1 MVVQAWI
8 GKSPNMPS
16 MLAPMRIS
24 CEPDTTQASRTS
36 PRIARSSSCQSSRAA
51 LKRGM
56 GLFTGTCG
64 AYCHSMNNDVRDAP
78 FLFDCQWK
86 NGSGSDR
93 DVFRVI
99 YDGVPGTRMVGFG
112 GKMPEGDADIW
123 KIVAFLRSRRE
134 SCG

>member
-1 MVVQAWI
+1 MSAVGALFRGVLAWGI
-8 GKSPNMPS
+8 AALLAGCGEAPPS
-16 MLAPMRIS
+16 ERYLNDP
-24 CEPDTTQASRTS
+24 
-36 PRIARSSSCQSSRAA
+36 AA

-64 AYCHSMNNDVRDAP
+64 AYCHSMKSDVGDAP

-86 NGSGSDR
+86 NGSGSDA
-93 DVFRVI
+93 DVFCVI

-112 GKMPEGDADIW
+112 GKMPEGDEDIW

-134 SCG
+134 SCA

>member
-1 MVVQAWI
+1 MTGVRCRVRGILTI
-8 GKSPNMPS
+8 GLVALLAGCGEAPPS
-16 MLAPMRIS
+16 ETYLNDP
-24 CEPDTTQASRTS
+24 
-36 PRIARSSSCQSSRAA
+36 AA

-64 AYCHSMNNDVRDAP
+64 AYCHSMKNDVRDAP

-86 NGSGSDR
+86 NGSGSDE

-112 GKMPEGDADIW
+112 GKMPEGDDDLW

-134 SCG
+134 ACG

>member
-1 MVVQAWI
+1 MTIVRSLYRAGLAVGLAALLA
-8 GKSPNMPS
+8 GCGEPPPS
-16 MLAPMRIS
+16 EAYLNDP
-24 CEPDTTQASRTS
+24 
-36 PRIARSSSCQSSRAA
+36 AA

-64 AYCHSMNNDVRDAP
+64 AYCHSMKNDVRDAP

-86 NGSGSDR
+86 NGSGSDE

-134 SCG
+134 SCV